1 MLYVRNSVPLLKQL
15 KVSKA
20 HSFISNVKLAIICS
34 QLATGQYGF
43 LSYELEDGKKLFFH
57 MSEVKDHQHLNPGD
71 EVEFVIL
78 QNPRNGKSSAC
89 SVVKLGFV

>member
-1 MLYVRNSVPLLKQL
+1 MDKS
-15 KVSKA
+15 
-20 HSFISNVKLAIICS
+20 CS
-34 QLATGQYGF
+34 AGYFHRIFCLNNLGQYGF

-89 SVVKLGFV
+89 SVVKVGCVVQKIR

>member
-1 MLYVRNSVPLLKQL
+1 MLSCL
-15 KVSKA
+15 
-20 HSFISNVKLAIICS
+20 
-34 QLATGQYGF
+34 TGQYGF
-43 LSYELEDGKKLFFH
+43 LSHELEDGKKLFFH

-89 SVVKLGFV
+89 SVVKIG